1 MKLRYITCSD
11 PREQNSLES
20 IVNLAKLP
28 HAEVA
33 VQCHPSK
40 MDYAMPRNRWFD
52 YLVRLALYTD
62 MNLAIHI
69 NNEWS
74 KDICANG
81 KIPEIILD
89 WITLEKATNQPV
101 IKRIQLNMS
110 EETAQNIKQHAL
122 AQIIHDFPNQEF
134 ILQYNNKTKVAVEKL
149 HQTGAK
155 FSLLFDASGGRG
167 VAPNSWQKPIYDEH
181 PMGYSGGMS
190 PENVMQNLNDI
201 NMLVPQNRV
210 IWIDAEGKLK
220 PEGEKYMDVSKAMRY
235 VKLANSWQHYMN
247 NKTR

>member
-1 MKLRYITCSD
+1 MN
-11 PREQNSLES
+11 EQRQKMRLQSVDSLFTTQEERD
-20 IVNLAKLP
+20 NAK
-28 HAEVA
+28 
-33 VQCHPSK
+33 
-40 MDYAMPRNRWFD
+40 
-52 YLVRLALYTD
+52 
-62 MNLAIHI
+62 
-69 NNEWS
+69 
-74 KDICANG
+74 KDIVTN
-81 KIPEIILD
+81 IP
-89 WITLEKATNQPV
+89 LE
-101 IKRIQLNMS
+101 L
-110 EETAQNIKQHAL
+110 
-122 AQIIHDFPNQEF
+122 IHDFPNQEF
-134 ILQYNNKTKVAVEKL
+134 ILQYNDKTKDAVEKL

-167 VAPNSWQKPIYDEH
+167 IAPKSWQKPIYDEH